1 MLARL
6 DCGAPDVAI
15 EAQHDELTNCSLFAA
30 TRRDVGGAL
39 EPDGL
44 LPIIHLYQLSCR
56 PVLVRYFH

>member
-1 MLARL
+1 MGRGPVKTGSTGEEVLAGL

-39 EPDGL
+39 EPDGRDRR
-44 LPIIHLYQLSCR
+44 CN
-56 PVLVRYFH
+56 